1 MKKNK
6 KNNKK
11 VVRKTDAYKAAEA
24 VVMESEQLTA
34 ELMQVLGQHVK
45 GEHPTLVA
53 LMGLASTVA
62 EILKM
67 QDLKMQE
74 NVGIEDAR
82 ERFLY
87 LLASELTLREIKD
100 I

>member
-1 MKKNK
+1 MNKNKNKNK
-6 KNNKK
+6 KM
-11 VVRKTDAYKAAEA
+11 VRKSEAYKTAEA

-34 ELMQVLGQHVK
+34 ELMQVLGQHAM

-67 QDLKMQE
+67 QEM
-74 NVGIEDAR
+74 VGIEDAK

-87 LLASELTLREIKD
+87 LLASELTLRGLMADVRSKR
-100 I
+100 

>member
-1 MKKNK
+1 MNKNK
-6 KNNKK
+6 KKM
-11 VVRKTDAYKAAEA
+11 RKNEAHKAAEA
-24 VVMESEQLTA
+24 VVMESEQLMVD
-34 ELMQVLGQHVK
+34 LMHVMSRHTK
-45 GEHPTLVA
+45 GEHPALVA

-62 EILKM
+62 EI
-67 QDLKMQE
+67 LKMQE

>member
-1 MKKNK
+1 M

-24 VVMESEQLTA
+24 VVMESEQLMA
-34 ELMQVLGQHVK
+34 DLMHVLGQHAK

-67 QDLKMQE
+67 QEM
-74 NVGIEDAR
+74 VGIEDAKDK
-82 ERFLY
+82 FLY
-87 LLASELTLREIKD
+87 LLASELTLREVIANH
-100 I
+100 

>member
-1 MKKNK
+1 MNK

-11 VVRKTDAYKAAEA
+11 VVRKTDAYKEAEK
-24 VVMESEQLTA
+24 VVNEAESLSMD
-34 ELMQVLGQHVK
+34 LMQVMGLHVDGQ
-45 GEHPTLVA
+45 HPTLVA

-67 QDLKMQE
+67 QE
-74 NVGIEDAR
+74 NVGIKDAR

>member
-1 MKKNK
+1 MKMMGKSNKNGIRK
-6 KNNKK
+6 EDFKVAEK
-11 VVRKTDAYKAAEA
+11 VVNEAESLSKDLMG
-24 VVMESEQLTA
+24 VMGLHA
-34 ELMQVLGQHVK
+34 K

-67 QDLKMQE
+67 QE
-74 NVGIEDAR
+74 EVGIKDAR
-82 ERFLY
+82 EKFLY
-87 LLASELTLREIKD
+87 LLASELTLRD

>member
-1 MKKNK
+1 MNK

-67 QDLKMQE
+67 QEM
-74 NVGIEDAR
+74 VGIEDAK

-87 LLASELTLREIKD
+87 LLASELTLRGLMAD
-100 I
+100 VRSN

>member
-11 VVRKTDAYKAAEA
+11 VVRKTDAYKEAEK
-24 VVMESEQLTA
+24 VVNEAESLSKDLMEVMGLHA
-34 ELMQVLGQHVK
+34 K

-67 QDLKMQE
+67 QE
-74 NVGIEDAR
+74 EVGIKDAR

>member
-1 MKKNK
+1 MKKMGKSNK
-6 KNNKK
+6 NGIRKEDFK
-11 VVRKTDAYKAAEA
+11 VAER
-24 VVMESEQLTA
+24 VVNEAESLSMD
-34 ELMQVLGQHVK
+34 LMHVLGQHVK

-67 QDLKMQE
+67 QEM
-74 NVGIEDAR
+74 VGIEDAK

-87 LLASELTLREIKD
+87 LLASELTLRGLMAD
-100 I
+100 VRSN

>member
-11 VVRKTDAYKAAEA
+11 VVRKSDAYKEAEK
-24 VVMESEQLTA
+24 VVNEAESLSMD
-34 ELMQVLGQHVK
+34 LMQVMGLHAK

-67 QDLKMQE
+67 QE
-74 NVGIEDAR
+74 EVGIKDAR
-82 ERFLY
+82 EKFLY
-87 LLASELTLREIKD
+87 LLASELTLRD

>member
-11 VVRKTDAYKAAEA
+11 VVRKSDAYKAAEA
-24 VVMESEQLTA
+24 VVMESEQLTE

-62 EILKM
+62 ES
-67 QDLKMQE
+67 LKMQE